1 MVELRGSGFR
11 KYRSQPQPKWKDH
24 ARLLREVQ
32 SEVEAELGE
41 ALSQARRRKAIELTL
56 HRYMSGAID
65 ADADADMARGG
76 SCSPQ
81 RSASGV
87 AGRPRAGPGPSA

>member
-65 ADADADMARGG
+65 ADADADTDADADMIKLRTAD
-76 SCSPQ
+76 
-81 RSASGV
+81 ADTGV
-87 AGRPRAGPGPSA
+87 IILRKTD

>member
-65 ADADADMARGG
+65 ADADADMAGG
-76 SCSPQ
+76 
-81 RSASGV
+81 GLL
-87 AGRPRAGPGPSA
+87 